1 MISTS
6 LAETKMGSSDMG
18 ELKQSFVKLVRQVT
32 APQMPQFMIWLDV
45 KLAEYKLNGYMRLGT
60 FNDIYF
66 TLCAFRRPMS
76 VTQLNVTVL
85 PITKSLQIFIV

>member
-1 MISTS
+1 
-6 LAETKMGSSDMG
+6 MGNSDMG

-66 TLCAFRRPMS
+66 TLCAFRPPMS

-85 PITKSLQIFIV
+85 PITNSLQIFIV

>member
-1 MISTS
+1 
-6 LAETKMGSSDMG
+6 MG

-66 TLCAFRRPMS
+66 TLCASRRPMS

>member
-1 MISTS
+1 MIATS

-45 KLAEYKLNGYMRLGT
+45 KLAEYKLNGYMKLG
-60 FNDIYF
+60 
-66 TLCAFRRPMS
+66 
-76 VTQLNVTVL
+76 
-85 PITKSLQIFIV
+85 IFISILLLV

>member
-1 MISTS
+1 
-6 LAETKMGSSDMG
+6 MGNSDMG